1 MYLCMGVLTLSLMKY
16 CEEEELVQCC
26 GLDSQCSS
34 CGVCNGG
41 DLGSSTSGG
50 LGHRIRRC
58 CSHMGGEI
66 CEVGL
71 LEGHNS
77 LLEDIEMSGFC

>member
-1 MYLCMGVLTLSLMKY
+1 MYLCMGVPTLSLTK
-16 CEEEELVQCC
+16 CCKEELVRCC
-26 GLDSQCSS
+26 GLDSQCGS

-41 DLGSSTSGG
+41 DLGPSTSGG
-50 LGHRIRRC
+50 FGHRIGRC
-58 CSHMGGEI
+58 CSRMGGEI

-71 LEGHNS
+71 LEGRNG